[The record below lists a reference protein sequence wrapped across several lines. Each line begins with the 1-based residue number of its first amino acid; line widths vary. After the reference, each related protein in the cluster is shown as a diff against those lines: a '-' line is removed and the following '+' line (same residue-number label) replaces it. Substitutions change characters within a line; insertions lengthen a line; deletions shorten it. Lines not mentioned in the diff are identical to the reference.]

1 MPETTGARRPAA
13 VLLAAMLALIVLLLP
28 CDTSAQQTGRSRT
41 WDYSGQRFGLGGDL
55 GLGVASSNVGV
66 GFQWGVNTK
75 YKVLKDYGFYIVP
88 GFMMYVKSGAWQM
101 TITPAPVYQF
111 RFRKFPVHPYAGLC
125 PNFHITH
132 GGNQTKARMGI
143 HWNFGA
149 EWLIT
154 PEIGLYN
161 DYKFQLIFKSPDV
174 FTITAGMTYYVM

>member
-1 MPETTGARRPAA
+1 MARTIGAHRSSFALFAVALLLAA
-13 VLLAAMLALIVLLLP
+13 VLLPADA
-28 CDTSAQQTGRSRT
+28 SAQRTVRSRT
-41 WDYSGQRFGLGGDL
+41 FDYSGQRFGFGGDL
-55 GLGVASSNVGV
+55 GLGVASSKVGV
-66 GFQWGVNTK
+66 GFQWGVNTR
-75 YKVLKDYGFYIVP
+75 YRILKNYGFYIVP

-132 GGNQTKARMGI
+132 AGNQTKARMGI

-149 EWLIT
+149 EWLVT

-161 DYKFQLIFKSPDV
+161 DYKFQLVFKSPDV

>member
-1 MPETTGARRPAA
+1 MLFAA
-13 VLLAAMLALIVLLLP
+13 ALIVTAMLFP
-28 CDTSAQQTGRSRT
+28 AQSMAQSRM
-41 WDYSGQRFGLGGDL
+41 WDYSGQKLGVGGDL

-75 YKVLKDYGFYIVP
+75 FKILRDYGFYITP

-101 TITPAPVYQF
+101 TITPAPIYQF

-132 GGNQTKARMGI
+132 AGNQTNARMGI
-143 HWNFGA
+143 HWNWGA

-161 DYKFQLIFKSPDV
+161 DYKFQLVFKSPDV